1 MTESTPDAA
10 ASGGAPP
17 DVAPPLTE
25 TPKPNEPLTVRAL
38 LEAGAHF
45 GHQTGRW
52 NPAMKP
58 FIFGD
63 RNGVHIIDLD
73 QTLERFQMALEFL
86 REVTGSGGKVLFVG
100 TKRQA
105 QSAIELE
112 AKRANQYFVNRRWLG
127 GMLTNF
133 RTVKKSIDRYKQMLA
148 LVEDEEKAAERSKRE
163 LSRINRQIEKY
174 RKSLD
179 GIREMT
185 RLPDALFVVDVN
197 REHIAVTEARRLGIP
212 VIAVVDT
219 NCDPN
224 GVDLV
229 IPGNDDAI
237 RAIML
242 YCVRVADAC
251 AEGSALHQEKIV
263 ADESARPKAAPARS
277 GPATGRKVVE
287 ITQPPRRG
295 HSADGESGRG
305 GRGRP
310 RGRKKEERPAG
321 IEAEAAPAAPAT
333 EGAPAAEGA
342 APEAPRTEAAAPD
355 APAPSE

>member
-1 MTESTPDAA
+1 MVESTPDAG
-10 ASGGAPP
+10 ASGGAAPAAAGVP
-17 DVAPPLTE
+17 DI
-25 TPKPNEPLTVRAL
+25 PKPNEPLTVRSL

-58 FIFGD
+58 FIFGH

-73 QTLERFQMALEFL
+73 QTLERFQLALDFL
-86 REVTGSGGKVLFVG
+86 REVTASGGKVLFVG

-105 QSAIELE
+105 QSSIELE
-112 AKRANQYFVNRRWLG
+112 ARRAGQFYVNRRWLG

-148 LVEDEEKAAERSKRE
+148 VVEDEEKSGELSKRE
-163 LSRINRQIEKY
+163 LSRVNRQIEKY

-185 RLPDALFVVDVN
+185 RLPDALFVIDVN
-197 REHIAVTEARRLGIP
+197 REHIAVSEAHRLGIP
-212 VIAVVDT
+212 IIAAVDT
-219 NCDPN
+219 NCNPN
-224 GVDLV
+224 DIDLV
-229 IPGNDDAI
+229 IPANDDAI

-242 YCVRVADAC
+242 YCMRVADAC
-251 AEGSALHQEKIV
+251 AEGAALHQERIV
-263 ADESARPKAAPARS
+263 ADDSARPRPVAEKAAPS
-277 GPATGRKVVE
+277 SGRKVVE

-295 HSADGESGRG
+295 HSADADSR

-310 RGRKKEERPAG
+310 RGRKKEEPATG
-321 IEAEAAPAAPAT
+321 AEPAAAAPEPAASGAAPAAAK
-333 EGAPAAEGA
+333 
-342 APEAPRTEAAAPD
+342 EAPTPKAGGEE

>member
-1 MTESTPDAA
+1 MVESTPDAE
-10 ASGGAPP
+10 ASGGAAVAAPGVP
-17 DVAPPLTE
+17 DA
-25 TPKPNEPLTVRAL
+25 PKPNEPLTVRSL

-73 QTLERFQMALEFL
+73 QTLERFHVALEFL
-86 REVTGSGGKVLFVG
+86 REVTANGGKVLFVG

-105 QSAIELE
+105 QASVELE
-112 AKRANQYFVNRRWLG
+112 AQRAGQFYVNRRWLG

-148 LVEDEEKAAERSKRE
+148 LVEDEEKAGELSKRE
-163 LSRINRQIEKY
+163 LSRVNRQIEKY

-185 RLPDALFVVDVN
+185 RLPDALFVIDVN
-197 REHIAVTEARRLGIP
+197 REHIAVSEAGRLGIP
-212 VIAVVDT
+212 VIAAVDT
-219 NCDPN
+219 NCNPN

-229 IPGNDDAI
+229 IPANDDAI

-242 YCVRVADAC
+242 YCMRVADAC
-251 AEGSALHQEKIV
+251 AEGAALHQERIV
-263 ADESARPKAAPARS
+263 ADDGARPKPSAEKA
-277 GPATGRKVVE
+277 GPSSGRKVVE

-295 HSADGESGRG
+295 HSADGEGR

-310 RGRKKEERPAG
+310 RGRKKEE
-321 IEAEAAPAAPAT
+321 PAASPEPVAATPDPAL
-333 EGAPAAEGA
+333 ASAGA
-342 APEAPRTEAAAPD
+342 AAASD
-355 APAPSE
+355 APSSEAGRPPEPPVPSE